1 MRPCPAPGSFLRPGG
16 ATEQQTS
23 HQALRELAAGM
34 LEHGRAYPRT
44 DFDRG
49 KVSIT
54 DSLRLGDTVLLWAT
68 VPGQPE
74 RLAFLAG
81 RWQQGRL
88 VPASTAT
95 AMLSLAG
102 RAYWHTAAGG
112 TVSWHGP
119 RGRLWL
125 VEKVSGTA
133 TNDVVRVQLGDTPA
147 MLKAYRLIGDGW
159 AEHRILTAAARSQLA
174 PRVLAVIGYSHAGG
188 TVQAPLALV
197 TEALTGQ
204 TLDVRLR
211 RSLERAWQ
219 TGRSELS
226 DTDRALLGRVS
237 QAVRAWH
244 GSPLPPYRAARQPLA
259 TRLPEVLADIGAV
272 RQFLG
277 LTAGGHRLLDLA
289 ASRAATLCA
298 SGDLGTGPAHGD
310 LHLSH
315 VLVDGSQIGF
325 VDPAASAGL
334 SASAPA
340 PLEDFAALRRAVECM
355 CLDVHVTERAA
366 GWLAGKADPGRTR
379 RGVSL
384 ALQAAAWADPGGPGR
399 DLWAPLI
406 HDSQSAAAARI
417 ADEWCANVGATL
429 AGGYPGPAADLLYL
443 ARLMHDLRYHTER
456 ARTYHAGLAWW
467 HLSRLLM
474 PGDGGAAGRTAI
486 PRGGQIGEYH

>member
-1 MRPCPAPGSFLRPGG
+1 MRPCPAPGSYLRPGG

-34 LEHGRAYPRT
+34 IEHARTYPRA
-44 DFDRG
+44 DLDRG
-49 KVSIT
+49 KVSVT

-68 VPGQPE
+68 VPGQPG

-102 RAYWHTAAGG
+102 RECWHTAAGG

-133 TNDVVRVQLGDTPA
+133 TNDVMRIQLGDAPA
-147 MLKAYRLIGDGW
+147 ILKAYRLIGDGW
-159 AEHRILTAAARSQLA
+159 TEHRILAAAARSRLA
-174 PRVLAVIGYSHAGG
+174 PRVLAAVGYRHAGG
-188 TVQAPLALV
+188 TVQAPVALV

-204 TLDVRLR
+204 TLDVLLR

-226 DTDRALLGRVS
+226 DPDRAMLGRVC

-244 GSPLPPYRAARQPLA
+244 GSPLPPHRTARQPLA
-259 TRLPEVLADIGAV
+259 TRLPGMLADISAV
-272 RQFLG
+272 RRFLG
-277 LTAGGHRLLDLA
+277 LTAEGHRLLDLA
-289 ASRAATLCA
+289 ASRAAILCA
-298 SGDLGTGPAHGD
+298 SGDLRTGPAHGD

-315 VLVDGSQIGF
+315 VLVDGDQVRF
-325 VDPAASAGL
+325 VDPAVGTGP

-355 CLDVHVTERAA
+355 CLDLHVTGRVA
-366 GWLAGKADPGRTR
+366 GRLADTADPRRTR

-384 ALQAAAWADPGGPGR
+384 ALRAAAWADPAGPGR

-406 HDSQSAAAARI
+406 HDSQSAAAARV
-417 ADEWCANVGATL
+417 ADQWCANVGAML
-429 AGGYPGPAADLLYL
+429 VGGCPGPAADLLYL
-443 ARLMHDLRYHTER
+443 ARLMQDLRYHTER
-456 ARTYHAGLAWW
+456 ARTYHADLAWW

-474 PGDGGAAGRTAI
+474 PGGR
-486 PRGGQIGEYH
+486 